1 MQLEFNLTY
10 FTIFALISFFTTF
23 LIAKYAK
30 LFFSGT
36 LLDKDFL
43 KPQAFH
49 KKPTARIGGLVVL
62 FLFILFVISYFFI
75 SGIFLKD
82 YFTITFFF
90 AFFRFFR

>member
-10 FTIFALISFFTTF
+10 FTIFSLTSFFSTF

-30 LFFSGT
+30 LFFSGI

-49 KKPTARIGGLVVL
+49 KKPTARIGGLVIL
-62 FLFILFVISYFFI
+62 FLFILFVISFFLYLEC
-75 SGIFLKD
+75 F
-82 YFTITFFF
+82 
-90 AFFRFFR
+90 